1 MVRYA
6 AFPRVYLPA
15 YSTVGALSIEDL
27 KRIVVD
33 ASHIDQKKRG
43 IVDMRETMLPLAKL
57 LCREDLKG
65 RYEDD
70 TGKHID
76 LIFY

>member
-1 MVRYA
+1 
-6 AFPRVYLPA
+6 
-15 YSTVGALSIEDL
+15 LSLESL

-43 IVDMRETMLPLAKL
+43 IVDMKETMMPLVRL
-57 LCREDLKG
+57 LTRKELSD
-65 RYEDD
+65 RYLDEE
-70 TGKHID
+70 KPVD

>member
-1 MVRYA
+1 V
-6 AFPRVYLPA
+6 
-15 YSTVGALSIEDL
+15 

-57 LCREDLKG
+57 LCRGGLKE

-70 TGKHID
+70 DAARHID